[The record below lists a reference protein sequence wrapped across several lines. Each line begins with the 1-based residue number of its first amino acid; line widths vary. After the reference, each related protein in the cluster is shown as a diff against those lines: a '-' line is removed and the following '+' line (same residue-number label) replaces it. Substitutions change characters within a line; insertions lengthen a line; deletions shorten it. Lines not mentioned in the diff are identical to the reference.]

1 MQSSAILQRF
11 RAAASRYP
19 DRPAIIG
26 SESSIS
32 YSELERRAAGVARRI
47 VERVQSPAIAL
58 LHANS
63 PEFVPL
69 FLGAIWAGKT
79 VAVLPTL
86 APPPLLKLMAME
98 ACCELVV
105 CGPEFEAAMQG
116 VGMPYWVGDSSADT
130 DTSLISPQPAPS
142 HPQSAKIGQTGGPAG
157 AAVILYTSGTTGRPK
172 AVALSEQNLL
182 SNVDGCK
189 EATGFDQ
196 SRTMLAVLPLF
207 HSYGL
212 TVTLLLPLTEGA
224 SVVLPERF
232 IPRQVLQL
240 VEQHRVA
247 CLLCVPGQFR
257 LLVKDPTP
265 IDSSSLWLCVSGA
278 ERLPESVA
286 QEFQQRFNYPLI
298 QGYGATELS
307 PVVSFTGAG
316 DYAAGSV
323 GRPLHNIEVTIRGE
337 EDEVLGTG
345 EIGEVCVSG
354 PSVMLGYLGDPEA
367 TAKKIR
373 NGVLHTGDKGY
384 LDEAGF
390 LYLAGRSDD
399 LLKISGEKV
408 YPSEV
413 ENALEMIDGVE
424 ETAVIA
430 LPDEKHGA
438 RLHAF
443 VHLRPGAD
451 IKEAALRATC
461 REMLEQHKV
470 PRSFSFVPQMPRT
483 ATGKTDKRALAAT
496 LTTVG

>member
-19 DRPAIIG
+19 DRAAVIG
-26 SESSIS
+26 TDFSIS

-47 VERVQSPAIAL
+47 LERVPGTSVAL

-98 ACCELVV
+98 ACCELVL
-105 CGPEFEAAMQG
+105 CGPEFEDAMKG
-116 VGMPYWVGDSSADT
+116 VGMPCWVGDSSAEAGAD
-130 DTSLISPQPAPS
+130 LIPAQPAPS
-142 HPQSAKIGQTGGPAG
+142 G

-189 EATGFDQ
+189 QATGFDQ

-212 TVTLLLPLTEGA
+212 TLTLLLPLTEGA
-224 SVVLPERF
+224 SVVVPERF
-232 IPRQVLQL
+232 NPRQVLQL
-240 VEQHRVA
+240 IEQHRVA

-257 LLVKDPTP
+257 LLIKDATP

-286 QEFQQRFNYPLI
+286 QEFHERFNYPLI

-307 PVVSFTGAG
+307 PVVSFTRAN

-337 EDEVLGTG
+337 QDEVLPPG

-424 ETAVIA
+424 ESAVIA
-430 LPDEKHGA
+430 LPDERHGA

-443 VHLRPGAD
+443 VHLRPGTEVQ
-451 IKEAALRATC
+451 EAALRATC
-461 REMLEQHKV
+461 REMLEQHKI

-496 LTTVG
+496 LG

>member
-1 MQSSAILQRF
+1 MQTSAIIQRF
-11 RAAASRYP
+11 RAAARLYP
-19 DRPAIIG
+19 QRPAIIG
-26 SESSIS
+26 TDSSIS
-32 YSELERRAAGVARRI
+32 YSELERRAAGVAGRI
-47 VERVQSPAIAL
+47 MERVPGPSVAL
-58 LHANS
+58 LHLNS
-63 PEFVPL
+63 PQFVPL
-69 FLGAIWAGKT
+69 LLGAMWAGKT
-79 VAVLPTL
+79 VAILPTL

-98 ACCELVV
+98 AGCELVV
-105 CGPEFEAAMQG
+105 CGPEFEAAMAG
-116 VGMPYWVGDSSADT
+116 VGMPCWVADSSAEARELT
-130 DTSLISPQPAPS
+130 PPQPV
-142 HPQSAKIGQTGGPAG
+142 PAG

-172 AVALSEQNLL
+172 AVALSEENLL

-189 EATGFDQ
+189 QATGFDQ

-212 TVTLLLPLTEGA
+212 TLTLLLPLTEGA
-224 SVVLPERF
+224 SVVVPERF
-232 IPRQVLQL
+232 NPRQVLQL
-240 VEQHRVA
+240 IEQHRVA

-257 LLVKDPTP
+257 LLIKDPTP

-286 QEFQQRFNYPLI
+286 QEFQQRFHYPLT

-307 PVVSFTGAG
+307 PVVSFTRAS

-323 GRPLHNIEVTIRGE
+323 GRPLQNIQVTIRGE
-337 EDEVLGTG
+337 QDEALPPG

-354 PSVMLGYLGDPEA
+354 PSVMLGYLGDAEA

-424 ETAVIA
+424 ESAVIA
-430 LPDEKHGA
+430 LDDEKHGA

-451 IKEAALRATC
+451 VKEAALRSTC
-461 REMLEQHKV
+461 REMLEQHKL
-470 PRSFSFVPQMPRT
+470 PRSFSFVDQMPRT
-483 ATGKTDKRALAAT
+483 ATGKTDKRALAAM
-496 LTTVG
+496 LTTEAMR